1 MKKVIEEIA
10 QKILKIETLET
21 RMSDSLD
28 FYDCAV
34 WNIKAALE
42 AAYQAGANKSSEFD
56 IGCKDCGFRHPGGTC
71 WDS

>member
-1 MKKVIEEIA
+1 MKKIIEGIA
-10 QKILKIETLET
+10 LKHLKIQTLET

-42 AAYQAGANKSSEFD
+42 AAYQAGLNKSIEDSTCRE
-56 IGCKDCGFRHPGGTC
+56 CGYNHPGGTC

>member
-1 MKKVIEEIA
+1 MKKIIEELA
-10 QKILKIETLET
+10 LKHLRIETLET

-42 AAYQAGANKSSEFD
+42 AAYQAGANKSIEETTV
-56 IGCKDCGFRHPGGTC
+56 CKECGYKHPGGTC
-71 WDS
+71 WDI